1 MGRPVIKTIFEKER
15 NRCAITL
22 SIESLEEEKEY
33 FHIFACYYYY
43 IILSKKSINK
53 LLYIL
58 YYWQWTSIVM
68 AHMR

>member
-43 IILSKKSINK
+43 IILSNKKYKQTTVHFI
-53 LLYIL
+53 LLA
-58 YYWQWTSIVM
+58 VD
-68 AHMR
+68 